1 MSTKVCVVGT
11 TSWGTTLAVIEARN
25 GLDVFLWSRTAEF
38 AEELRQNRENRPIL
52 PGVVLPDNL
61 SVTSDMDEA
70 MDGASAIIF
79 AVPSQT
85 MRSNCE
91 AALPYMNRSTLV
103 ISAAKGLELGTK
115 LRMSQVISQALYHP
129 VSTICVLSGPNLAG
143 EIARGLPTASILACQ
158 RVWLAEKAANAL
170 STPLFRLVP
179 EDDVIGVELA
189 GSLKN
194 IVALGAG
201 VTDGLG
207 LGDNAKA
214 IVITQGW
221 TEITRLAVAM
231 GADPA
236 TFSGLAGIGDLV
248 ATCASPL
255 SRNHYYGEQL
265 AKGRSLQQIA
275 ASTPHVGEGVPTT
288 KVAYELARQM
298 GVETPVLELMY
309 RLLYEGLRPQQAVAD
324 FMALTSR
331 IAGRVA

>member
-1 MSTKVCVVGT
+1 MSTKICVVGT
-11 TSWGTTLAVIEARN
+11 TSWGTTLAILEARN
-25 GLDVFLWSRTAEF
+25 GLDVYLWARTPEV
-38 AEELRQNRENRPIL
+38 AEEIRLKRENTSIL
-52 PGVVLPDNL
+52 PGVTLPEGI
-61 SVTSDMDEA
+61 TITHDMDEA
-70 MDGASAIIF
+70 MDAASAVIF

-85 MRSNCE
+85 MRHNCE
-91 AALPYMNRSTLV
+91 LALPYLNRSTLV
-103 ISAAKGLELGTK
+103 ISAAKGLELDTN
-115 LRMSQVISQALYHP
+115 LRMSQVMSQVLYHP
-129 VSTICVLSGPNLAG
+129 VSTICVLSGPNLAS
-143 EIARGLPTASILACQ
+143 EIARGLPSASVLACQ

-170 STPLFRLVP
+170 SAPLFRLIP

-221 TEITRLAVAM
+221 AEITRLATAL
-231 GADPA
+231 GATPA
-236 TFSGLAGIGDLV
+236 TFSGLAGIGDLI

-265 AKGRSLQQIA
+265 AKGRSLEQIA

-288 KVAYELARQM
+288 KVAYELAQQM
-298 GVETPVLELMY
+298 HIETPIMRLMY
-309 RLLYEGLRPQQAVAD
+309 RLLYEGLRPQQAMKD
-324 FMALTSR
+324 FMDITAR
-331 IAGRVA
+331 IAGKVA